1 MDKDIREMTLG
12 EIEDLILKQ
21 YKKVKEADY
30 WRWDK
35 KNMALNTFIDL
46 TDAIITIKKNKRF
59 INDDEYIDSVIKD
72 FQEEDYI

>member
-1 MDKDIREMTLG
+1 MSKDIRDLTIG
-12 EIEDLILKQ
+12 EIEDLLLKQ
-21 YKKVKEADY
+21 YSKVKNASY

-35 KNMALNTFIDL
+35 KNNALNTFADL

-72 FQEEDYI
+72 FQEENYI